1 MDEVSNEGK
10 IWTKTLSDQKKV
22 LDNLDLTLSDSLLK
36 EIKDGNVSF
45 QEYGHKLS
53 LSQKENMNNI
63 ENENKYSFQDIAKE
77 SLITASK
84 LEQEKKINFED
95 YLKEFLNKIS

>member
-1 MDEVSNEGK
+1 
-10 IWTKTLSDQKKV
+10 
-22 LDNLDLTLSDSLLK
+22 
-36 EIKDGNVSF
+36 
-45 QEYGHKLS
+45 
-53 LSQKENMNNI
+53 MNNI